1 MILAVLP
8 EDRGRFAAQLHEMH
22 QLRYRVFHER
32 LGWEVTT
39 VGDGEYDR
47 FDTIKPIYLL
57 HLSREGRVDGCA
69 RLLPTTGPTM
79 LRDVFPVLLG
89 DHPMPSDPLIWE
101 SSRFA
106 ADATGDAKEQM
117 RMVGQI
123 TIELFAGLCE
133 LGLAMG
139 WDQVVTVTDLRLEKV
154 GARAGLT
161 FERYAEPLQIGK
173 TKAVAGFGRVTQET
187 LEAVRAFGNLEGPV
201 LRFSSEPHQARIA
214 A

>member
-8 EDRGRFAAQLHEMH
+8 QDRARYATELYQMH

-39 VGDGEYDR
+39 SGDTEFDR
-47 FDTIKPIYLL
+47 FDTLTPIYLL
-57 HLSREGRVDGCA
+57 RLASDGRVNGCA
-69 RLLPTTGPTM
+69 RLLPSTGPTM

-89 DHPMPSDPLIWE
+89 DTQMPSDPLVWE
-101 SSRFA
+101 ASRFG
-106 ADATGDAKEQM
+106 ADATGDPRDQIQ
-117 RMVGQI
+117 MVGQI

-139 WDQVVTVTDLRLEKV
+139 WRQIVAVTDLRLEKV
-154 GARAGLT
+154 GTRAGLH
-161 FERYAEPLQIGK
+161 FERYAGPRQIGK
-173 TKAVAGFGRVTQET
+173 TRAVAGFGGVDQET
-187 LEAVRAFGNLEGPV
+187 LEAVRAFGGLTGPV
-201 LRFSSEPHQARIA
+201 LRFSSDPAPARIA

>member
-1 MILAVLP
+1 MILAILP
-8 EDRGRFAAQLHEMH
+8 QHRSRFAAELQQMH

-39 VGDGEYDR
+39 LGDWEIDR
-47 FDTIKPIYLL
+47 FDACKPIYLL
-57 HLSREGRVDGCA
+57 HLDAAGRVGGCA

-89 DHPMPSDPLIWE
+89 ERTMPEDARVWE

-106 ADATGDAKEQM
+106 ADAAGDAREQIAA
-117 RMVGQI
+117 VGKI
-123 TIELFAGLCE
+123 TLELFAGLVE

-139 WDQVVTVTDLRLEKV
+139 WTEVVTVTDLRLEKI
-154 GARAGLT
+154 GAKAGLR
-161 FERYAEPLQIGK
+161 FERYAETRQIGK
-173 TKAVAGFGRVTQET
+173 TRAVAGFGRVDRAT
-187 LEAVRAFGNLEGPV
+187 LDAVRAFGGLDGPV
-201 LRFSSEPHQARIA
+201 LRFSSDAGRGLIA

>member
-8 EDRGRFAAQLHEMH
+8 EDRARFAAELHEMH

-47 FDTIKPIYLL
+47 FDTLKPIYLL
-57 HLSREGRVDGCA
+57 RLSKEGRVDGCA
-69 RLLPTTGPTM
+69 RLLPSTGPTM
-79 LRDVFPVLLG
+79 LRDVFPLLLG
-89 DHPMPSDPLIWE
+89 DNQMPNDPAVWE

-106 ADATGDAKEQM
+106 ADAAGDAREQM
-117 RMVGQI
+117 RMVSQI

-133 LGLAMG
+133 VGLALG
-139 WDQVVTVTDLRLEKV
+139 WSQVVTVTDLRLEKV
-154 GARAGLT
+154 GARAGLR

-173 TKAVAGFGRVTQET
+173 TQAVAGYGRVNQET
-187 LEAVRAFGNLEGPV
+187 LEAVRAFGGLDGPV

>member
-8 EDRGRFAAQLHEMH
+8 EDRARFAAELHEMH
-22 QLRYRVFHER
+22 QLLCRVFHER

-47 FDTIKPIYLL
+47 FDTLKPIYLL
-57 HLSREGRVDGCA
+57 RLSNEGRVTGCA

-89 DHPMPSDPLIWE
+89 EHPMPASPKIWE

-106 ADATGDAKEQM
+106 ADAQGNGREQM
-117 RMVGQI
+117 RAVSQT

-133 LGLAMG
+133 LGLTMG
-139 WDQVVTVTDLRLEKV
+139 WDEVVTVTDLRLEKV
-154 GARAGLT
+154 GARAGLH
-161 FERYAEPLQIGK
+161 FERYAEPRQIGK
-173 TKAVAGFGRVTQET
+173 TQAVAGFGRVDRET
-187 LEAVRAFGNLEGPV
+187 LEAVRAFGGLEGPV

>member
-8 EDRGRFAAQLHEMH
+8 EDRARFAAELYQMH

-39 VGDGEYDR
+39 AGDSEFDR
-47 FDTIKPIYLL
+47 FDTLKPIYLL
-57 HLSREGRVDGCA
+57 RLAADGHVNGCA
-69 RLLPTTGPTM
+69 RLLPSTGPTM

-89 DHPMPSDPLIWE
+89 DTQMPSDPLIWE

-139 WDQVVTVTDLRLEKV
+139 WSQVVTVTDLRLEKL
-154 GARAGLT
+154 GARAGLR
-161 FERYAEPLQIGK
+161 FERYAEPRQIGK
-173 TKAVAGFGRVTQET
+173 TQAVAGFGRVDQET
-187 LEAVRAFGNLEGPV
+187 LDAVRAFGGLTGPV
-201 LRFSSEPHQARIA
+201 LRFSSDPALARIA